1 MPAKIASGF
10 GPAEDAGMQ
19 VGDVIVEMDGVSIQN
34 SDQAGRVIFGKQ
46 VGADLDIVVWRSG
59 STRSIRLKLVEA
71 EEKA

>member
-1 MPAKIASGF
+1 
-10 GPAEDAGMQ
+10 
-19 VGDVIVEMDGVSIQN
+19 
-34 SDQAGRVIFGKQ
+34 VIFGKQ